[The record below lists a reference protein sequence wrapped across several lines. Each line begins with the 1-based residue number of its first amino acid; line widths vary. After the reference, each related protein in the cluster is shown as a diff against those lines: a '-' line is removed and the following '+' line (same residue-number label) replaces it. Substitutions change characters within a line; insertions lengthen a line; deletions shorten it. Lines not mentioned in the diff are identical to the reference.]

1 MSKNEPIKTKCIS
14 WDAYKL
20 ITSISARNSITCI
33 TECIYNAI
41 SSPWYLHG
49 IEIIKMYIHTI
60 ILMRKPDSAWERTAK
75 LIHIT
80 KEKCATFLDS
90 D

>member
-20 ITSISARNSITCI
+20 ITSICSRNSITCI

-49 IEIIKMYIHTI
+49 IEIIKMYVHVFWWEN
-60 ILMRKPDSAWERTAK
+60 PDSAWERTAK

-80 KEKCATFLDS
+80 KAKCATFLDS